1 MKFLTMVT
9 TSNPDKAGPPP
20 PELFQAIA
28 ELGMSSG
35 SVLKDIGGMRDIGTV
50 EVKNHDLLVDGPFA
64 EAKEA
69 IGGYAIYDLPS
80 HADVV
85 EYCKKFLDLHRK
97 HWPAWEGRV
106 TIQELVTFGPNPRG

>member
-20 PELFQAIA
+20 PALFEAITQ
-28 ELGMSSG
+28 LGISTG
-35 SVLKDIGGMRDIGTV
+35 AALKDTGGMKDTGKVRV
-50 EVKNHDLLVDGPFA
+50 ESGQLVVDGPYT

-69 IGGYAIYDLPS
+69 LGGYAIYELRS
-80 HADVV
+80 EADVV

-97 HWPAWEGRV
+97 HWPAWEGEV
-106 TIQELVTFGPNPRG
+106 TIQELVSYGP